1 MLDSLGKVTVLS
13 DMDKEQK
20 DKFNIEFPESMTKD
34 KIEWIKQ
41 YIFKFLE
48 RNACEVIKTNDSK

>member
-1 MLDSLGKVTVLS
+1 MLDSLGKVTVIS
-13 DMDKEQK
+13 NMDKEQK

>member
-1 MLDSLGKVTVLS
+1 MLDFLGKVTVLS

-48 RNACEVIKTNDSK
+48 RHACEVIKTNDSK

>member
-1 MLDSLGKVTVLS
+1 
-13 DMDKEQK
+13 MDKEQK